1 MVLPEHGDTIAAL
14 WTLHTYAFERGH
26 ITPILVV
33 EPPQKGCGKTTL
45 RDTLAALVRAT
56 LSTDGISTPALFRVI
71 EKWRPTVLLDD
82 FDSWGRDNDELRG
95 VLNTGYRKSGVYVC
109 LCPLCR

>member
-1 MVLPEHGDTIAAL
+1 VVLPEHGDTIAAL

-56 LSTDGISTPALFRVI
+56 LSTDGISAPALFRVI